1 MHKKNKL
8 YYQIKKSVDLSKL
21 PEIKGYD
28 FEKINYELL
37 IDSFNTTGLQ
47 ATELGKAIEI
57 AKVMNREE
65 VPIYLSFTSNMVSS
79 GIRET
84 IKYLVKHK
92 KVSVIVTA
100 AGGVEEDIIKAKSPF
115 RIGNFDVKG
124 DTLFDSGISRIGNI
138 FATNEH
144 YTYLEF
150 FLRKVFEKLVK
161 EKTKNEYCI
170 VSPSEMINMMGKI
183 MEEEKEYDF
192 ESSIVYWA
200 YKNKIPIYCPGIVD
214 GAIGDM
220 LYFYKKNNKHF
231 VIDPT
236 IDHEKII
243 DYTINQEK
251 TAAIMLGGGI
261 SKHYTLNA
269 NIFKEGLDYA
279 IYINTAQGF
288 DGSDS
293 GGNAEEAISWAKIK
307 TNALHAKVNCDASIA
322 FPLLVAKAFTHKT
335 K

>member
-28 FEKINYELL
+28 FEKLNYDELL
-37 IDSFNTTGLQ
+37 DSFNTTGLQ

-57 AKVMNREE
+57 GKTIEREK

-79 GIRET
+79 GVRET

-92 KVSVIVTA
+92 KVSVLITA
-100 AGGVEEDIIKAKSPF
+100 AGGIEEDVIKAKSPF

-124 DTLFDSGISRIGNI
+124 EALFDSGISRIGNI

-150 FLRKVFEKLVK
+150 FLRKVFEKLQK
-161 EKTKNEYCI
+161 EKTKNGYCI
-170 VSPSEMINMMGKI
+170 VSPSEMIYMMGKI
-183 MEEEKEYDF
+183 MDEEKEYNK

-200 YKNKIPIYCPGIVD
+200 YKNNIPIYCPGIVD

-220 LYFYKKNNKHF
+220 LYFYKKNNKNF

-236 IDHEKII
+236 LDHEKLI

-307 TNALHAKVNCDASIA
+307 TNAMHAKVNCDASIA
-322 FPLLVAKAFTHKT
+322 FPLLVAKAFATT
-335 K
+335 KK